1 MLLPHISLILLGRCF
16 HGYTS
21 FPKHYYHF
29 GPTGA
34 GLFPQKRISPHAYC
48 GWAYGGRVLK
58 RKKISG
64 VPAANAKAPP
74 IKKVA
79 LDCLDL
85 AAVKGYPSF
94 LISNIIF
101 IPRFLQIH
109 GTTHRSVPLAPSFYV
124 KHRSAMI
131 RPFMTAFI
139 RRLQLLIGA
148 IFPMLQRLGVLLR
161 SLDSPFL

>member
-1 MLLPHISLILLGRCF
+1 M
-16 HGYTS
+16 
-21 FPKHYYHF
+21 
-29 GPTGA
+29 
-34 GLFPQKRISPHAYC
+34 
-48 GWAYGGRVLK
+48 K

-85 AAVKGYPSF
+85 AAVKGYLSF

-109 GTTHRSVPLAPSFYV
+109 GTTYMSVELAPSLYV
-124 KHRSAMI
+124 N
-131 RPFMTAFI
+131 TAV
-139 RRLQLLIGA
+139 R
-148 IFPMLQRLGVLLR
+148 
-161 SLDSPFL
+161 

>member
-1 MLLPHISLILLGRCF
+1 MGTHPFRSTTTILAQQAQAYSRKSTSAPH
-16 HGYTS
+16 T
-21 FPKHYYHF
+21 
-29 GPTGA
+29 
-34 GLFPQKRISPHAYC
+34 YC

-101 IPRFLQIH
+101 IPRFLRIH
-109 GTTHRSVPLAPSFYV
+109 GTCLLSVTLTPYLYV
-124 KHRSAMI
+124 N
-131 RPFMTAFI
+131 TAV
-139 RRLQLLIGA
+139 R
-148 IFPMLQRLGVLLR
+148 
-161 SLDSPFL
+161 

>member
-1 MLLPHISLILLGRCF
+1 M
-16 HGYTS
+16 
-21 FPKHYYHF
+21 
-29 GPTGA
+29 
-34 GLFPQKRISPHAYC
+34 
-48 GWAYGGRVLK
+48 K

-101 IPRFLQIH
+101 IPRFLRIH
-109 GTTHRSVPLAPSFYV
+109 GTRLLSVTLTPYLYV
-124 KHRSAMI
+124 N
-131 RPFMTAFI
+131 TAV
-139 RRLQLLIGA
+139 R
-148 IFPMLQRLGVLLR
+148 
-161 SLDSPFL
+161 